1 MTVQEL
7 IDILS
12 KVEDKS
18 KNVNVET
25 SYFEGEYVCQ
35 DARIVYEC
43 KDLDIGIIISDDL
56 ENEQNEDRIIYA

>member
-12 KVEDKS
+12 KVEDKG
-18 KNVNVET
+18 KDVNIET

-43 KDLDIGIIISDDL
+43 KNLDIGIIISEDL
-56 ENEQNEDRIIYA
+56 ENEQHYDRIIYA